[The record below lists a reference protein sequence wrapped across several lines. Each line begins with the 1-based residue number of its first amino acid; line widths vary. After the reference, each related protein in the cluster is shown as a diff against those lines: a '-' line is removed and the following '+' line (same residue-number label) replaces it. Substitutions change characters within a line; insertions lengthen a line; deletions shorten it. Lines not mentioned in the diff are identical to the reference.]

1 MKIEIEGLH
10 GDPNLQDRIITR
22 IGKACSR
29 LPSEPTS
36 ALVNFTDENGPKG
49 GPGKRCAI
57 TAWIPGKKTA
67 HVEDVATTTATAFDA
82 VIDSFE
88 RWVKEH
94 TERLMDVR
102 RRPKK
107 YYLAKRL
114 LEPEAGVEPP
124 AQPPR
129 PASIR
134 RRRRNR
140 AA

>member
-1 MKIEIEGLH
+1 MKIDIEGLH
-10 GDPNLQDRIITR
+10 GDSNLEDRIVTR

-36 ALVNFTDENGPKG
+36 AHVGFTDQNGHKG
-49 GPGKRCAI
+49 GPGTRCAI

-67 HVEDVATTTATAFDA
+67 HVEATATTPATAFDA

-94 TERLMDVR
+94 TDRLMNAR

-114 LEPEAGVEPP
+114 LESEAGV
-124 AQPPR
+124 QPPVQR
-129 PASIR
+129 SSPASSR
-134 RRRRNR
+134 RRRRSR

>member
-1 MKIEIEGLH
+1 MKIDIEGLR
-10 GDPNLQDRIITR
+10 GDSHLEERILSR
-22 IGKACSR
+22 VGKACSR

-36 ALVNFTDENGPKG
+36 VLVGFTDENGHKG
-49 GPGKRCAI
+49 GPGTRCAI

-67 HVEDVATTTATAFDA
+67 HVETLDVTPATAFDA

-94 TERLMDVR
+94 TDRLMDAR

-114 LEPEAGVEPP
+114 LEPEAGAEPP
-124 AQPPR
+124 AGR
-129 PASIR
+129 SGRAGIR
-134 RRRRNR
+134 RRRRAR

>member
-1 MKIEIEGLH
+1 VKIDIEGLH
-10 GDPNLQDRIITR
+10 GDSTLEGRIVTR
-22 IGKACSR
+22 IRKACSR

-36 ALVNFTDENGPKG
+36 AVVSFTAQNGHKG
-49 GPGKRCAI
+49 GPGTRCAI
-57 TAWIPGKKTA
+57 TAWIPGKKTG
-67 HVEDVATTTATAFDA
+67 HVEAIATTPATAFDA

-94 TERLMDVR
+94 TDRLMDAR

-114 LEPEAGVEPP
+114 LEPEAG
-124 AQPPR
+124 AQPPAGR
-129 PASIR
+129 PSRAATR
-134 RRRRNR
+134 RRRRSR

>member
-1 MKIEIEGLH
+1 VKIDVEGLH
-10 GDPNLQDRIITR
+10 RDSRLVERIVSR
-22 IGKACSR
+22 VRKACSR
-29 LPSEPTS
+29 LPSDPTS
-36 ALVNFTDENGPKG
+36 ALVNFTDDNGHKG
-49 GPGKRCAI
+49 GPGTRCAI
-57 TAWIPGKKTA
+57 TARIPAKKTA
-67 HVEDVATTTATAFDA
+67 HVEAVALSPATAFDA

-94 TERLMDVR
+94 TERRLDAR

-114 LEPEAGVEPP
+114 LEPEAGLEPP
-124 AQPPR
+124 AQR
-129 PASIR
+129 PSPAAIR